1 MYFILPCREVK
12 GTQVRNVFL
21 LMDKWMD
28 GCFTCFPFLLLQQ
41 AIYRTNT
48 IDYNMATST
57 ITATVYN
64 HYAMV

>member
-1 MYFILPCREVK
+1 MDA
-12 GTQVRNVFL
+12 L
-21 LMDKWMD
+21 LVSLFYNCYKTM
-28 GCFTCFPFLLLQQ
+28 
-41 AIYRTNT
+41 YRTNT